1 MFDINTAFSKK
12 SIFFQCTH
20 KVPVS
25 QRTVHIIAHHRK
37 LKNHLAV
44 YDHLQSWVPGHLYWI
59 QHVGQEMLT
68 ETGLKV
74 EEFANKIIS
83 PKVPIAELGFLVI
96 ARMYHTHFGV
106 VLKDRVWY
114 MTDDNTAVCSKFMLM
129 YQGGVSFSDTCTGN
143 WDHPSPPP
151 LILVLDEEQP
161 QQKSPVNLAR
171 PHVQKATNNCASMLP
186 LDMRNNR
193 GIKGHEKSDEEPNMD

>member
-1 MFDINTAFSKK
+1 
-12 SIFFQCTH
+12 
-20 KVPVS
+20 
-25 QRTVHIIAHHRK
+25 
-37 LKNHLAV
+37 
-44 YDHLQSWVPGHLYWI
+44 
-59 QHVGQEMLT
+59 MLT
-68 ETGLKV
+68 NTGLKI
-74 EEFANKIIS
+74 EEFENKIIL
-83 PKVPIAELGFLVI
+83 PKVPIDELGLLVI

-106 VLKDRVWY
+106 VLKDRVCY
-114 MTDDNTAVCSKFMLM
+114 TTDDNTATCSKFMLM

-171 PHVQKATNNCASMLP
+171 PLMLKAAENCASMVP

-193 GIKGHEKSDEEPNMD
+193 GIETHEKSDEEPNMDLRMDQKTESDQNPIKMMAGNLNRMTKWIYPVYIIQRQILIMIRKWILKLKAKMKWIIMNRN